1 MIFNFLKSRIP
12 AFKYAF
18 DGIIEFWKEEK
29 NTKIH
34 TFFTVVVFALAFIL
48 KVSGTEFCILILT
61 ICSVWCAE
69 AMNSAVERVVDLV
82 TLEKRPLAKAAKD
95 IAAGFVLLSACL
107 AVVVGV
113 LIFKDVNGYVNLWN
127 FLCRFPWAA
136 ILAVAIGICM
146 YFYIFM
152 GPAEIKNKIK
162 SKIFKHSKRRKNGR

>member
-1 MIFNFLKSRIP
+1 MIFKFLKSRIP
-12 AFKYAF
+12 SFKYAF

-34 TFFTVVVFALAFIL
+34 TFFTVVVIALAFLL

-95 IAAGFVLLSACL
+95 IAAGA
-107 AVVVGV
+107 V
-113 LIFKDVNGYVNLWN
+113 LIF
-127 FLCRFPWAA
+127 
-136 ILAVAIGICM
+136 AIGSVFIGCI
-146 YFYIFM
+146 IFL
-152 GPAEIKNKIK
+152 PKLL
-162 SKIFKHSKRRKNGR
+162 SIFVY